1 MIKDEFEL
9 EHRIELHIPSDIV
22 NANPGTDMKHT
33 AIQQARGN
41 RFNPVSIGGQF
52 SRRESV

>member
-9 EHRIELHIPSDIV
+9 EHRIELHVPSDIV
-22 NANPGTDMKHT
+22 NANAGTDVKHT

-41 RFNPVSIGGQF
+41 QTRQPI
-52 SRRESV
+52 